1 MVSYRNYHVSSSLR
15 ISMPGSVFLQSEY
28 IALRTVEGDD
38 LDFEIEHRN
47 DPRIRKPLT
56 LPTPLNREQAE
67 SRFERHTE
75 SDESVG
81 LLICVDEEPI
91 GKVDLFD
98 IDETHGT
105 SEIAY
110 WLVPES
116 WGNGY
121 ANDAVDLLVRYAF
134 EERRLRKVSAHV
146 LVGNEGSQA
155 VLERAGFQ
163 REGRLRDERYV
174 DGEHRDVFRYGLLS
188 VECE

>member
-1 MVSYRNYHVSSSLR
+1 MPFSEC
-15 ISMPGSVFLQSEY
+15 IIMPGPIFLQGER
-28 IALRTVEGDD
+28 ITLRTVERDD
-38 LDFEIEHRN
+38 MDFEIEHRN
-47 DPRIRKPLT
+47 DPQIRKPLT
-56 LPTPLNREQAE
+56 LCTPLNCEQAV

-75 SDESVG
+75 SDKCVNLWICADEKPVG
-81 LLICVDEEPI
+81 N
-91 GKVDLFD
+91 VDLFD

-121 ANDAVDLLVRYAF
+121 ASDAVDLLVRYAF

-146 LVGNEGSQA
+146 LVENEGSQA
-155 VLERAGFQ
+155 VLERVGFQ

-174 DGEHRDVFRYGLLS
+174 DGEHCDVFRYGLLAT
-188 VECE
+188 

>member
-1 MVSYRNYHVSSSLR
+1 
-15 ISMPGSVFLQSEY
+15 MPGPIFIRGER
-28 IALRTVEGDD
+28 ITLRTVESDD
-38 LDFEIEHRN
+38 LDFENKHRN

-56 LPTPLNREQAE
+56 FSMPLNHDQAE

-75 SDESVG
+75 SDESVS
-81 LLICVDEEPI
+81 LWICADEDPV

-98 IDETHGT
+98 INQTHGT

-110 WLVPES
+110 WLVPEF

-121 ANDAVDLLVRYAF
+121 ASDAVDLLVRYAF

-146 LVGNEGSQA
+146 LVENEGSQA

-174 DGEHRDVFRYGLLS
+174 DGEHCDVFRYGLLAT
-188 VECE
+188 